1 MKKSLLIVVFLIF
14 TLVLAACDQ
23 GPTLRLYNWGEYI
36 DDALIEA
43 FEEESGIRVRQ
54 IAFDSNEVAIT
65 QMKGGNQ
72 YDLVVPSDYAI
83 EQLAKEELIQEIDW
97 DKVTTFDPDTDLA
110 VGLQTILNRVKDDLN
125 DPFDILEYSVPYFW
139 GNVGLLYNTET
150 VDEADLDGWD
160 TLHLSNTY
168 KIAYYN
174 SARDAFMPA
183 LKATGAQTINHP
195 TTLEFNQAVTW
206 LSNGLTSQVSVI
218 TDEIFDAM
226 LDPAR
231 YDIVV
236 AYSGDANYLM
246 SENDKLDFYVPE
258 EGTNV
263 WVDGFV
269 VPVGADEELSYAFIN
284 FMLSYENAK
293 QNTEFVG
300 YSTPRKDVFEEM
312 LATGGSFEDYA
323 ASYDVRINE
332 FDEVYRYNEDLKVQ
346 MDTKWQ
352 EILANKGFETD
363 EGLGTGTIILIVG
376 VAILIVS
383 SALIGIIK
391 KKQTRI

>member
-1 MKKSLLIVVFLIF
+1 MKKSLLVITSLIF
-14 TLVLAACDQ
+14 IFVLAACDQ
-23 GPTLRLYNWGEYI
+23 GPTLRFYNWGEYI
-36 DDALIEA
+36 DDSLIEA
-43 FEEESGIRVRQ
+43 FEEESGIRVKQ

-83 EQLAKEELIQEIDW
+83 EQLANDDLIVDIDW
-97 DKVTTFDPDTDLA
+97 NKVTAFNPNTDLA
-110 VGLQTILNRVKDDLN
+110 TGLQTILDRVKNDTS
-125 DPFDILEYSVPYFW
+125 DPFDLLEYSVPYFW

-150 VDEADLDGWD
+150 VDENDLDGWD
-160 TLHLSNTY
+160 TLHLSDTY

-174 SARDAFMPA
+174 SSRDSFMPA
-183 LKATGAQTINHP
+183 LKATGAVTINHP
-195 TTLEFNQAVTW
+195 TTQEFNTAVTW

-231 YDIVV
+231 YDIAVS
-236 AYSGDANYLM
+236 YSGDANYLM

-269 VPVGADEELSYAFIN
+269 IPVGANEDLSYEFIN
-284 FMLSYENAK
+284 FMMTYDSAK

-300 YSTPRKDVFEEM
+300 YSTPRKDVFEEV
-312 LATGGSFEDYA
+312 LSTGGTFEDYA

-332 FDEVYRYNEDLKVQ
+332 FDEVYRYNEELKVQ

-363 EGLGTGTIILIVG
+363 EGLGTGAIVLIVG
-376 VAILIVS
+376 VAILIIS
-383 SALIGIIK
+383 SAVIGIIK
-391 KKQTRI
+391 KKQS